1 MKKIGT
7 LLLTLALVITVGCS
21 NNKSNSSNNHS
32 NNENIS
38 INEVSKEKE
47 AKSYQ
52 TTEPVLKNREEII
65 NILADNFT
73 SYYDEVED
81 YTLFIPT
88 KNVGVFQCVMNPC
101 VYFSDTEGDIGW
113 LLFRYAGENWV
124 FFDSLI
130 IKTDNNKYTKTFAY
144 GEVEEEM
151 EMEGVTET
159 VEIPFDKEMY
169 KIVEDIAHSTKA
181 IIRFSGKHMYDYEV
195 PEQDKQILQQFLDCY
210 TFE

>member
-7 LLLTLALVITVGCS
+7 LLLALSLITIVGCS
-21 NNKSNSSNNHS
+21 NNKPNNSSHNTT
-32 NNENIS
+32 NENIS
-38 INEVSKEKE
+38 ANETTEKKE

-52 TTEPVLKNREEII
+52 TIEPVLKNREEVT

-88 KNVGVFQCVMNPC
+88 KNIGVFQCVMNPC

-151 EMEGVTET
+151 GMEGVMET

-169 KIVEDIAHSTKA
+169 KMVEDIAHSTKA
-181 IIRFSGKHMYDYEV
+181 VVRFSGKHMYDYELS
-195 PEQDKQILQQFLDCY
+195 EQDKQILQQFLDCY

>member
-1 MKKIGT
+1 MKKLGV
-7 LLLTLALVITVGCS
+7 LLLTLSLIATVGCS
-21 NNKSNSSNNHS
+21 NNKPNSSNHHS
-32 NNENIS
+32 NNGNIS
-38 INEVSKEKE
+38 TNEANKEKE
-47 AKSYQ
+47 AKSYK
-52 TTEPVLKNREEII
+52 TTEPILRSREEIT

-88 KNVGVFQCVMNPC
+88 KNIGVFQCVMNPC

-151 EMEGVTET
+151 GMEGVMET

-169 KIVEDIAHSTKA
+169 KMVEDIAHSTKA
-181 IIRFSGKHMYDYEV
+181 VVRFSGKHMYDYELS
-195 PEQDKQILQQFLDCY
+195 EQDKQILQQFLDCY
-210 TFE
+210 TLE